1 MTSGA
6 GSSVYSLSQHHDRKK
21 RKAEK
26 KARKMAESA
35 AKANVEK
42 HARTNTIVIQEA
54 NEQEENR
61 DSKVNTNRE

>member
-21 RKAEK
+21 RKAAK

-35 AKANVEK
+35 NKAVQQKSTKIE
-42 HARTNTIVIQEA
+42 TIVIHEA
-54 NEQEENR
+54 LVEEDN
-61 DSKVNTNRE
+61 